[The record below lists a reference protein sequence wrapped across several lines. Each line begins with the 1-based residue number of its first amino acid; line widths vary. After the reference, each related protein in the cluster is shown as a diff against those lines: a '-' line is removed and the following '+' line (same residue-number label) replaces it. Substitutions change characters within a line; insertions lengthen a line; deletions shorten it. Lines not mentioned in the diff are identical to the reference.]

1 MCIPLEEGGEMPYS
15 KATGWSPLRRM
26 DIRLGG
32 FGLVCWEEVAMEG
45 PKVLGREA
53 VRPVPVPVGIDCLH
67 RTAPNF

>member
-1 MCIPLEEGGEMPYS
+1 MCVPLEEASEIPYS
-15 KATGWSPLRRM
+15 RVTGRLPLWGM
-26 DIRLGG
+26 DIRLWG

-67 RTAPNF
+67 RTAPSF